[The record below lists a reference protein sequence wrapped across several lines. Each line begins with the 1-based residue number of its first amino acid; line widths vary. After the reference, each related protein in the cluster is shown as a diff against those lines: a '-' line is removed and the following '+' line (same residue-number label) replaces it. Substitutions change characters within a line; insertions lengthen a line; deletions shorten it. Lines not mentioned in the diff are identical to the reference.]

1 MTWTSCAPGPTP
13 ATGLPPRGWPACWP
27 ARGDV
32 DELRARADAGDGAA
46 ATQLTKL
53 WADLLIKQGRAEE
66 AERLRR
72 FGLNVDGSIAW
83 E

>member
-1 MTWTSCAPGPTP
+1 VLAG
-13 ATGLPPRGWPACWP
+13 
-27 ARGDV
+27 RGDV

-53 WADLLIKQGRAEE
+53 LAALLIREGRAEE
-66 AERLRR
+66 AEWLRR